1 MIDPT
6 NISYEQMV
14 EAAKIYGA
22 KVLSAG
28 EQMKLNKQIEACKR
42 LRGALRMT
50 VKAIDAGKSYSPD
63 DLRRALAAAD
73 RGVGRGLACL
83 PRGLSFTSRPCQSQR
98 LSIT

>member
-6 NISYEQMV
+6 NISYEEMV
-14 EAAKIYGA
+14 EAAKIYGV

-28 EQMKLNKQIEACKR
+28 EQMKLNKQIEACQR

-50 VKAIDAGKSYSPD
+50 VKAMDDGKSYSPD

-73 RGVGRGLACL
+73 GVLGED
-83 PRGLSFTSRPCQSQR
+83 
-98 LSIT
+98 